1 MMIFPLLDLEKNIA
15 GIKEDLKNFES
26 AVNFA
31 SEIQSIAEVKC
42 NNLYT
47 LKLHWDVILLSK
59 Y

>member
-42 NNLYT
+42 NNSYT
-47 LKLHWDVILLSK
+47 
-59 Y
+59 